1 MLYWNRVLVEKK
13 NKKKKK
19 KKNKETEGVATGS
32 EIATTVENQKLS
44 TSEEKGKGQ
53 TEAKPSNVRTY
64 ANGLV
69 IEDISMGK
77 PDGKRAEL
85 GKKVNHHTHIT
96 Y

>member
-1 MLYWNRVLVEKK
+1 MFFGRVLVEKK

-19 KKNKETEGVATGS
+19 KKTKEAEGEAAKN

-44 TSEEKGKGQ
+44 TSEKKKEKEP

-64 ANGLV
+64 PNGLV

-77 PDGKRAEL
+77 PDGKRADL
-85 GKKVNHHTHIT
+85 GKKVTHYILMF
-96 Y
+96 